1 MTKRESWLVFTYL
14 TLEGRFVVHMV
25 EIIAKYQ
32 EHCDALETL
41 LATNTL
47 SLVQLG
53 LMVRVRNSGPFDSG
67 ILGGSCLFL

>member
-1 MTKRESWLVFTYL
+1 M
-14 TLEGRFVVHMV
+14 VHMV

-53 LMVRVRNSGPFDSG
+53 LMVRVMNSGPFDSG